1 MYFKSAARNGK
12 ERDYKGN
19 RPLFI
24 IKASKYLN
32 KAMDEETTDDNNPED
47 EEIRRLMED
56 YDIDADTA
64 ERVQE
69 LIDEGIDEDDA
80 VELVDEI

>member
-1 MYFKSAARNGK
+1 
-12 ERDYKGN
+12 
-19 RPLFI
+19 
-24 IKASKYLN
+24 
-32 KAMDEETTDDNNPED
+32 MDEETANDDNNTED
-47 EEIRRLMED
+47 EEIRRLIED

-69 LIDEGIDEDDA
+69 LIDEGFDEDDA

>member
-12 ERDYKGN
+12 ERDHKGN
-19 RPLFI
+19 RALFI
-24 IKASKYLN
+24 IKAIKHSN
-32 KAMDEETTDDNNPED
+32 KDMDEETTNDNNPED
-47 EEIRRLMED
+47 EEIRRLAEEH
-56 YDIDADTA
+56 DIDADTA

>member
-1 MYFKSAARNGK
+1 
-12 ERDYKGN
+12 
-19 RPLFI
+19 
-24 IKASKYLN
+24 
-32 KAMDEETTDDNNPED
+32 MDEETTNDNNPED
-47 EEIRRLMED
+47 EEIRRLMEEH
-56 YDIDADTA
+56 DIDADTA

>member
-1 MYFKSAARNGK
+1 
-12 ERDYKGN
+12 
-19 RPLFI
+19 
-24 IKASKYLN
+24 
-32 KAMDEETTDDNNPED
+32 MDEETTNDNNPED
-47 EEIRRLMED
+47 EEIRRLAEEH
-56 YDIDADTA
+56 DIDTDTA